1 MPLLNCYCTYPDFK
15 VRGALILSFLVSS
28 GIFVMKPEL
37 RQRDDEQ
44 IKR

>member
-15 VRGALILSFLVSS
+15 VRGALILSFLVS